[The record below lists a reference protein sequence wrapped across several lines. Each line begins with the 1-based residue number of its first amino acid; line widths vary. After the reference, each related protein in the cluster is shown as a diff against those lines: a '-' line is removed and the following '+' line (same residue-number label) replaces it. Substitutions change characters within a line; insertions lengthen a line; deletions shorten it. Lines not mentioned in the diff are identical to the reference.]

1 MTSHSFL
8 ASAQHRFLASDED
21 EEGELEEDTR
31 APRRNKYNLLNVVHS
46 DSEGSGEEA
55 AHEDEE
61 GEEDENAGEGERVDG
76 DEQKE
81 QDDGSGS
88 EQGSTS
94 GGSEGASD
102 SGSAGPSAPRRK
114 SRGFRYFE
122 DGPKCHRCGMTGHL
136 QADCSAPSIAP
147 CLLCGQVGHLERECP
162 EAVCYR
168 CGRVGHESRNCRETV
183 AIVLRAMDRREA
195 TAGEMRG
202 TVCVACGKTGH
213 VNCQETSYAKGELP
227 RGGFLGQCC
236 NCAGPHP
243 FEQCTSPK
251 VDELWAGK
259 FKGGSAACFR
269 CGGFGHISQTC
280 PKGSSNYRRHSN
292 NGFEQPA
299 RRDFSRPPQRG
310 FYDHGARRG
319 HSQPPPPKRRRDEFE
334 PHRGGRLDS
343 GSQRGGR
350 GWDDTGQ
357 GFAKRG
363 RR

>member
-1 MTSHSFL
+1 MSSHNLL
-8 ASAQHRFLASDED
+8 APAPHRFLASDEED

-46 DSEGSGEEA
+46 ESEASGDEAARAEEEEEDGNGDAEQGEGGDEQEVEVEEGEGSGSQ
-55 AHEDEE
+55 
-61 GEEDENAGEGERVDG
+61 R
-76 DEQKE
+76 
-81 QDDGSGS
+81 GSS
-88 EQGSTS
+88 P
-94 GGSEGASD
+94 GGLEGASD
-102 SGSAGPSAPRRK
+102 SGSAGLSAPRRK

-122 DGPKCHRCGMTGHL
+122 DGPKCRRCGMAGHL
-136 QADCSAPSIAP
+136 QAECSEPSTAP
-147 CLLCGQVGHLERECP
+147 CLLCGQVGHPERECP
-162 EAVCYR
+162 ETVCYR

-183 AIVLRAMDRREA
+183 AIVLRAVERREA
-195 TAGEMRG
+195 TASEMRG
-202 TVCVACGKTGH
+202 TVCIACGKTGH

-243 FEQCTSPK
+243 VEQCTSPK

-259 FKGGSAACFR
+259 FKGGSAACYR

-292 NGFEQPA
+292 GFEQPA
-299 RRDFSRPPQRG
+299 RRDFSRPTQRE

-319 HSQPPPPKRRRDEFE
+319 HSQPPPPKRRREEFE
-334 PHRGGRLDS
+334 PHHGGRGG
-343 GSQRGGR
+343 QRGGR
-350 GWDDTGQ
+350 GWDDRGQ